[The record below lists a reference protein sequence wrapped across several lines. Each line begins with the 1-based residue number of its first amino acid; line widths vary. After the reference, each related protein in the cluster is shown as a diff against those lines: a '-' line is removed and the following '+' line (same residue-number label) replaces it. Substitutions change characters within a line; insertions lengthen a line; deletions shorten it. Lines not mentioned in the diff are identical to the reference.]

1 MDIVLECFVGVLRSE
16 AFFALLTALIGAL
29 VGGWFTRNATL
40 KAHRLST
47 TSAQIENH
55 TNTKNSLTLI
65 RAEIKAAWS
74 IYNQEYAPDLLKLPD
89 GDPYLSVWAIGRDSF
104 VIFDTMPQ
112 CLSEISTDVSE
123 MVVKIYMRLKGV
135 VAMVE
140 QNNEYAGLAS
150 GVGIR
155 RYDEIL
161 APFIESGREIS
172 GEELKKHQEYLGEY
186 IKWQAIKIGMGEHAD
201 ALKKLTKELVVDVD
215 AVFEGLS
222 AEINKFDEKVARLR
236 SSLE

>member
-16 AFFALLTALIGAL
+16 AFFTLLTALIGAL

-65 RAEIKAAWS
+65 KAELKAAWS
-74 IYNQEYAPDLLKLPD
+74 IYNQEYVPDLLELPD
-89 GDPYLSVWAIGRDSF
+89 GDPYLVAWAVGKDSF
-104 VIFDTMPQ
+104 VIFDTMSQ

-123 MVVKIYMRLKGV
+123 MVVTVYMRLKGV

-140 QNNEYAGLAS
+140 QNNEYTGLAS
-150 GVGIR
+150 GVGITR
-155 RYDEIL
+155 HDEIL
-161 APFIESGREIS
+161 APFIGSGKEVS
-172 GEELKKHQEYLGEY
+172 GEELKKHQEYLEKY
-186 IKWQAIKIGMGEHAD
+186 IKWQAIRIGMGEHAD
-201 ALKKLTKELVVDVD
+201 ALKKLTQELVVDVE
-215 AVFEGLS
+215 AVFEGLDV
-222 AEINKFDEKVARLR
+222 EISKFDEKVARLR

>member
-1 MDIVLECFVGVLRSE
+1 M
-16 AFFALLTALIGAL
+16 LTALIGAL

-47 TSAQIENH
+47 TSAQIESL
-55 TNTKNSLTLI
+55 TNTGNSLALI
-65 RAEIKAAWS
+65 KAELKAAWG
-74 IYNQEYAPDLLKLPD
+74 IYNKEYVPGLMELPD
-89 GDPYLSVWAIGRDSF
+89 GGPYLTVWPIGKDSF

-123 MVVKIYMRLKGV
+123 LVVQVYMRIKGI

-140 QNNEYAGLAS
+140 QNNEYAELAY
-150 GVGIR
+150 GIAIR

-161 APFIESGREIS
+161 APFVESGREIP
-172 GEELKKHQEYLGEY
+172 GEELRGQQEYLEKY
-186 IKWQAIKIGMGEHAD
+186 TKLQAIKIGMGEHAD
-201 ALKKLTKELVVDVD
+201 ALKKITEELIVDVD
-215 AVFEGLS
+215 AVFEGLGS
-222 AEINKFDEKVARLR
+222 EINKIDEKVARLR

>member
-1 MDIVLECFVGVLRSE
+1 
-16 AFFALLTALIGAL
+16 
-29 VGGWFTRNATL
+29 
-40 KAHRLST
+40 
-47 TSAQIENH
+47 
-55 TNTKNSLTLI
+55 
-65 RAEIKAAWS
+65 
-74 IYNQEYAPDLLKLPD
+74 
-89 GDPYLSVWAIGRDSF
+89 
-104 VIFDTMPQ
+104 
-112 CLSEISTDVSE
+112 
-123 MVVKIYMRLKGV
+123 
-135 VAMVE
+135 MVE